1 MREFNIFLHILFLPY
16 FSYVNAFYNV
26 TDDIIFDLKWSGSP
40 IKSREESDAVEIRT
54 TVGEDYECVI
64 PTLLLK
70 TNENGRKSSDL
81 VDEETI
87 LQPLFTEQP
96 CSIRS
101 ESYWSYELCHNQHIR
116 QFHEERKLKKSF
128 SVQEF
133 YLGHYDPSPKIEKGA
148 HKQDYDAPKTVT
160 LGENSYPY
168 YEVNYIDGT
177 LCDLIQQHRST
188 TVMYICHESIGGQ
201 IVDISEIR
209 TCQYQVVFATKL
221 LCSHPMYKQKRAH
234 TNAISC
240 HSKNGSPSKP
250 MALLALEAERRKL
263 QSQTFSN
270 LAALLSDAFK
280 SKIKVTA
287 KREKDV
293 VLYQVQSTEDLK
305 TDYTPS
311 KDINSGS
318 SEEDN
323 RWSTAAPTAKSSAP
337 DQPTTIKTAS
347 DNQVKEFLHGKLCLS
362 GKLGWWTHEICF
374 NKHVRQ
380 YHEDENELN
389 NREIRLGNWDLHT
402 HVKWMK
408 GKSSTEKQIS
418 SIPSDRQISL
428 YYGNG
433 DLCQETGKLRETVVK
448 LKCLPS
454 TNSGISLAF
463 SEPKTCVYSIL
474 VESSMFCD
482 IIPLADENGIIPLEK
497 V

>member
-1 MREFNIFLHILFLPY
+1 MRQFNIFLYIFFLSC

-26 TDDIIFDLKWSGSP
+26 TDDIIFDLRWSGSP
-40 IKSREESDAVEIRT
+40 IKSREENDAVEIRT

-70 TNENGRKSSDL
+70 TNEDGQKGSDL
-81 VDEETI
+81 MDEETI

-116 QFHEERKLKKSF
+116 QFHEERKTKKSYP
-128 SVQEF
+128 VQEF
-133 YLGHYDPSPKIEKGA
+133 YLGHYDPSPKTEKGA
-148 HKQDYDAPKTVT
+148 HKQDYDTPKTVT

-177 LCDLIQQHRST
+177 LCDLIQEHRST

-250 MALLALEAERRKL
+250 MALVALEAERKKL

-270 LAALLSDAFK
+270 LAALLSDKFK

-287 KREKDV
+287 KRDKDV
-293 VLYQVQSTEDLK
+293 ILYQVQSAEDENLKKDLK
-305 TDYTPS
+305 TDDTRS
-311 KDINSGS
+311 KDITSGS
-318 SEEDN
+318 SKEDS
-323 RWSTAAPTAKSSAP
+323 RR
-337 DQPTTIKTAS
+337 
-347 DNQVKEFLHGKLCLS
+347 DNNQAKEFLHGKLCLS

-380 YHEDENELN
+380 YHEEENKLN
-389 NREIRLGNWDLHT
+389 NREIRLGNWDLNAHI
-402 HVKWMK
+402 KWMK
-408 GKSSTEKQIS
+408 GQSSTEKQTS

-433 DLCQETGKLRETVVK
+433 DLCKETGKLRETIVK

-454 TNSGISLAF
+454 TNSKISLAF